1 MFIGQTKTVW
11 CRPARPGRSDGPN
24 MYVGLWDRYRVSMS
38 FSRSEFKFLFLGIL
52 DIKACKSVCL
62 DLMYSA
68 VAEELNFGLKYGSW
82 RLNGLCAWPDAT
94 YIFLESAKY

>member
-1 MFIGQTKTVW
+1 MS
-11 CRPARPGRSDGPN
+11 P
-24 MYVGLWDRYRVSMS
+24 WDAYRVNMS
-38 FSRSEFKFLFLGIL
+38 FSRSELKFLLLGIL
-52 DIKACKSVCL
+52 NVKACKSVCL

>member
-1 MFIGQTKTVW
+1 MGQISGK
-11 CRPARPGRSDGPN
+11 
-24 MYVGLWDRYRVSMS
+24 Y
-38 FSRSEFKFLFLGIL
+38 EFFTFRIEFFLGIL
-52 DIKACKSVCL
+52 NVKACKSVCL